1 MTVEKD
7 WTKDMKDRLSRHEVT
22 APVGLLDDVRQEM
35 ARRGL
40 KPGQG
45 ESGTARLVPM
55 MAWRRVAAAVAVVAV
70 VGAGLYV
77 TRPFKGDIK
86 EIARENREA
95 ASGRFTSNHSPFTQE
110 HDAGSTLMA
119 MGTSTAVLTSSE
131 GHRMANED
139 DSGLGV
145 TSGADRILS
154 DTLVAESELKNR
166 QTVGT
171 PVNEYKKE
179 RQRAT
184 DAYSLKPSGYSYE
197 TANHVHTPVAFSAY
211 FSGVG
216 SASAASNGYA
226 VSMMSSSVKCNGP
239 MAGVTDQANYVMLMS
254 TSQEVHARHRQ
265 PIKAGLSIRVPL
277 TERWSVTAGLDY
289 SYLSSDI
296 EVVSVSGV
304 VDYDQQLHYMG
315 VPVMMNYSLW
325 HSRIFNVYLSA
336 GGEMQYLVNGKAKW
350 HENSR
355 SAEKA
360 EQSNDLSDHRP
371 QWSVGAMA
379 GAEIR
384 IVKGLSVYAE
394 PGLSYYFDNGSSV
407 RNIYKDK
414 PLNFSL
420 NLGMRWTVGD

>member
-22 APVGLLDDVRQEM
+22 APVGLLDDVKREM
-35 ARRGL
+35 ARRSL

-45 ESGTARLVPM
+45 KSGTARLVPM
-55 MAWRRVAAAVAVVAV
+55 MTWRRIAAAVAAVIV
-70 VGAGLYV
+70 VGTGLYM

-86 EIARENREA
+86 EIAHESREA

-131 GHRMANED
+131 GRRMANEG

-296 EVVSVSGV
+296 EVVSVSGAV
-304 VDYDQQLHYMG
+304 NYDQQLHYMG

-379 GAEIR
+379 GGEIR

-394 PGLSYYFDNGSSV
+394 PGLSYYFDNGSSI

>member
-70 VGAGLYV
+70 VGAGLYMI
-77 TRPFKGDIK
+77 RPFKGDIK
-86 EIARENREA
+86 EIAHESREA

-131 GHRMANED
+131 GRRMANEG

-325 HSRIFNVYLSA
+325 HSRIFNVLSLCRRRDA
-336 GGEMQYLVNGKAKW
+336 VFSEWESQ
-350 HENSR
+350 
-355 SAEKA
+355 
-360 EQSNDLSDHRP
+360 
-371 QWSVGAMA
+371 MA
-379 GAEIR
+379 
-384 IVKGLSVYAE
+384 
-394 PGLSYYFDNGSSV
+394 
-407 RNIYKDK
+407 
-414 PLNFSL
+414 
-420 NLGMRWTVGD
+420 

>member
-22 APVGLLDDVRQEM
+22 APVGLLDDVKREM
-35 ARRGL
+35 TRRSL

-45 ESGTARLVPM
+45 KSGTARLVPM
-55 MAWRRVAAAVAVVAV
+55 MTWRRIAAAVAAVIV
-70 VGAGLYV
+70 VGTGLYM

-86 EIARENREA
+86 EIAHESREA

-131 GHRMANED
+131 GRRMANEG

-384 IVKGLSVYAE
+384 IVKGLSIYAE

>member
-22 APVGLLDDVRQEM
+22 APVGLLDDVKREM
-35 ARRGL
+35 ARRSL
-40 KPGQG
+40 KSGQG
-45 ESGTARLVPM
+45 KSGTARLVPM
-55 MAWRRVAAAVAVVAV
+55 MTWRRIAAAVAAVIV
-70 VGAGLYV
+70 VGTGLYM

-86 EIARENREA
+86 EIAHESREA

-131 GHRMANED
+131 GHRMANEG

-296 EVVSVSGV
+296 EVVSVSGAV
-304 VDYDQQLHYMG
+304 NYDQQLHYMG

-379 GAEIR
+379 GGEIR

-394 PGLSYYFDNGSSV
+394 PGLSYYFDNGSSI

>member
-22 APVGLLDDVRQEM
+22 APVGLLDDVKREM
-35 ARRGL
+35 ARRSL

-45 ESGTARLVPM
+45 KSGTARLVPM
-55 MAWRRVAAAVAVVAV
+55 MTWRRIAAAVAAVIV
-70 VGAGLYV
+70 VGTGLYM

-86 EIARENREA
+86 EIAHESREA

-110 HDAGSTLMA
+110 HDVGSTLMA

-131 GHRMANED
+131 GRRMANEG

-384 IVKGLSVYAE
+384 IVKGLSIYAE

>member
-22 APVGLLDDVRQEM
+22 APVGLLDDVKREM
-35 ARRGL
+35 ARRSL

-45 ESGTARLVPM
+45 KSGTARLVPM
-55 MAWRRVAAAVAVVAV
+55 MTWRRIAAVAAVIV
-70 VGAGLYV
+70 VGTGLYM

-86 EIARENREA
+86 EIAHESREA

-110 HDAGSTLMA
+110 HDAGSMLMA

-131 GHRMANED
+131 GRRMANEG

-379 GAEIR
+379 GGEIR
-384 IVKGLSVYAE
+384 IVKGLSIYAE
-394 PGLSYYFDNGSSV
+394 PGLSYYFDNGSSI